1 MSNCTDAAA
10 ADAGAAAAAVRLFSF
25 WALFRRLV
33 AGIIPKCAPSVLRQ
47 DQSDSVTVLPLSR
60 GFGLF
65 SELFAY
71 LAGIHRTSS
80 SMESSTAFHSWRIVP
95 GWITISWLNQLS
107 LRCYRYYVYVYIEK
121 IKWGK
126 RKRVGV
132 QPLAK
137 QGKPGISIG
146 RVIKLIVYA
155 GCLSSN
161 AQTVP
166 QIAAAQSVLTTWC
179 SRLQR

>member
-95 GWITISWLNQLS
+95 GWITISLKSIKSIKPTLLQVL
-107 LRCYRYYVYVYIEK
+107 CICIYRKNKV
-121 IKWGK
+121 
-126 RKRVGV
+126 RK
-132 QPLAK
+132 AEACW
-137 QGKPGISIG
+137 S
-146 RVIKLIVYA
+146 
-155 GCLSSN
+155 
-161 AQTVP
+161 T
-166 QIAAAQSVLTTWC
+166 AAREA
-179 SRLQR
+179 RKARNIDR